1 MNHNLVHKNILKF
14 AVEEVSRNQFELM
27 LGESSAEHPM
37 YISWTT
43 NEGNNRRYKM
53 YWEDG
58 PLGNGIDGGS
68 DTKAAEGMWN
78 LQGDY
83 PGGDWRTLDT
93 NTVTRFSW
101 KGKFYRIA

>member
-14 AVEEVSRNQFELM
+14 AINEVSLNQFELW
-27 LGESSAEHPM
+27 LGETSSNEPM
-37 YISWTT
+37 YIWWKT
-43 NEGNNRRYKM
+43 NEGNNRRYSM
-53 YWEDG
+53 FWDSSAYVG
-58 PLGNGIDGGS
+58 GNAGGS

-101 KGKFYRIA
+101 KGKAYRIG

>member
-1 MNHNLVHKNILKF
+1 MF
-14 AVEEVSRNQFELM
+14 WD
-27 LGESSAEHPM
+27 SSA
-37 YISWTT
+37 YVG
-43 NEGNNRRYKM
+43 GNA
-53 YWEDG
+53 
-58 PLGNGIDGGS
+58 GGS

-101 KGKFYRIA
+101 KGKAYRIS